1 MLSLVNPLF
10 KILFSQVGG
19 TVILF
24 RREEYAA
31 RVVSVVLLELEVAA
45 ESVLQLTDVLFSF
58 FHFALMALI
67 KP

>member
-10 KILFSQVGG
+10 KIPFSQGG
-19 TVILF
+19 TAILF

-31 RVVSVVLLELEVAA
+31 RVVSVVLLELEVVV